1 MVRVK
6 IEETAKESSD
16 ELYSV
21 DSLTEVTCSAPDLL
35 SDNDRT
41 TTPTIGEE
49 LVPPEDY
56 PRSQSITTPELVP
69 LRTAASKLRLGMT
82 RESWRRSK
90 SLNAVDLDEEPIWE
104 ESVEN
109 PTQEYPTSESCL
121 SSDEEDSESA
131 GGEESPRHESD
142 TDSFLSAR
150 EDFSNSPSLPRSKVA
165 TNKSSDPVLL
175 KVSEVVKKAV
185 TRPLGELP
193 SVSIV
198 EVTDKNH
205 LVDKDSVPQKEPSFA
220 DVTAPE
226 KSVGFTIPQG
236 EFPRTVSTESDMA
249 RLSDLNL
256 SDVDVSIN
264 SEGLDESI
272 GRDRGKSDPLPFSI
286 VVAHGEMESS
296 HSHETLSSPK
306 SGPTLKVINVD
317 DGPEESVSS
326 KSVESPKQHKK
337 RSGRSKTHLGVGGQT
352 GCDSGFES
360 NNSRNASSVSDTM
373 SVVLNT
379 LTTVKRSQS
388 ARSDSAVAD
397 KVRSSFTLQPG
408 SPPIHRHST
417 EELRD
422 NNTLPPSPLVSV
434 SPKDRSSPPV
444 THSPTH
450 SRDKP
455 AMTFGSP
462 VEDGDEVDE
471 PKMYQTSVEEVV
483 LRRKLSNSPVMRKT
497 LSDSKVPLTSEEK
510 PAKVLVSPSKSKS
523 RRATSGGDSPTT
535 PPHNLM
541 NSISSNSIQRNTSN
555 SECVAIVDN
564 TDGGSRRGSVRS
576 MLIQPSSSMFSV
588 GSASL
593 IPTTASDDLP
603 PPPQQV
609 KLREKNKPVD
619 KTVRASIAVEYA
631 SQFVP
636 SVGGSQLYSQDS
648 FQSVPYWNEDQASV
662 TELTIAE
669 EQESESSNPEQEDED
684 EKRPLSSHPELALPQ
699 QFNWSQTVSKK
710 RLKAMS
716 RAERDRQSL
725 MFEFIQTEQ
734 NHHQSLALMALV
746 FRNGMLEKSILSED
760 QVHKLFPVLDD
771 LLSISKRFS
780 EDLRQ
785 RKEDSPDSILETISD
800 VLLQQFVGWRAD
812 QMVKAFGTY
821 ASNQK
826 YIVSSY
832 KEHMK
837 LKKFKRFVNE
847 CCKNPAANRRNFPDL
862 VQSITARIS
871 KYVILMENLVKE
883 SERCAAADLEDL
895 YTAKSAIQRLVQE
908 VECVVKEK
916 TSRIELVRIQDSLDV
931 HLPKSVM
938 KDEKKRKD
946 LKSIQFTASHRRL
959 IRDGRAIW
967 LGSHQ
972 RALEVYVVL
981 VTDFI
986 AFLSETNGKY
996 NIALLQ
1002 DFQVSHK
1009 WNLTVTITTL
1019 GFYAVLVKSYY
1030 C

>member
-16 ELYSV
+16 ELQSV

-41 TTPTIGEE
+41 TTPILGEE

-56 PRSQSITTPELVP
+56 LRSQSITTPELVP
-69 LRTAASKLRLGMT
+69 LRSAATKLRLGLT
-82 RESWRRSK
+82 CESWRRSK

-150 EDFSNSPSLPRSKVA
+150 EDFNNSPSLPRSNVA
-165 TNKSSDPVLL
+165 KNKSSDPVLL

-193 SVSIV
+193 SVNIV
-198 EVTDKNH
+198 EATDENH
-205 LVDKDSVPQKEPSFA
+205 LVNGEDKGSVPQKEPSFD

-226 KSVGFTIPQG
+226 KSVGFTIPKG

-272 GRDRGKSDPLPFSI
+272 GRNRGKSDPLPFSI

-306 SGPTLKVINVD
+306 SGPTLKVSTVD
-317 DGPEESVSS
+317 DGPKESVSS
-326 KSVESPKQHKK
+326 TSVETSKQHKK

-417 EELRD
+417 EELRG

-444 THSPTH
+444 ARSPTH

-497 LSDSKVPLTSEEK
+497 LSDSRVSPTLEEK

-523 RRATSGGDSPTT
+523 RRATSGGESPTT

-541 NSISSNSIQRNTSN
+541 NSISSNSIQRHTSN
-555 SECVAIVDN
+555 SECVATLDN

-576 MLIQPSSSMFSV
+576 MLIQPSLSMFSV

-593 IPTTASDDLP
+593 APTTTSDDLH

-609 KLREKNKPVD
+609 LPPVKLREKSKPVMD
-619 KTVRASIAVEYA
+619 KTVRASIAGEYA
-631 SQFVP
+631 SQFIP
-636 SVGGSQLYSQDS
+636 SVGGGQLYSQDS

-669 EQESESSNPEQEDED
+669 EQESESSNAEQEDED

-771 LLSISKRFS
+771 LLTISKRFS

-883 SERCAAADLEDL
+883 SERCAAADLENL
-895 YTAKSAIQRLVQE
+895 YTAKSAIQKLVQE

-916 TSRIELVRIQDSLDV
+916 TSRIELLRIQDSLDV

-938 KDEKKRKD
+938 KDEKRRKD

-1009 WNLTVTITTL
+1009 
-1019 GFYAVLVKSYY
+1019 
-1030 C
+1030 